1 MNDCMRRT
9 AVMCCLAFAVGLTAV
24 GCGDER
30 SSAPGQQGNF
40 SLEQAREF
48 RDFEL
53 YAPGETYGELPLTA
67 VLRRFDS
74 ESDAQQVRANFVDFI
89 YGSCDASAGG
99 CVPPLS
105 VQVWAACERNPL
117 SYDLLQGE
125 QEAPVELR
133 GVPAYFYEGGRR
145 LELSTGA
152 STVVIFAAGRDAALA
167 VAAALEGV
175 NNRVGREDDL
185 PAPAYTRE
193 NAAGIGVI
201 PCAYEDPKQQ
211 IEQDP
216 DKGRAVEEALASE
229 LEAGAARNDNPPVR
243 EVDCFRSP
251 VPTRM
256 GALTDAHECMLAWK
270 DGSFLTWCV
279 LSGEVEVLRGTLPV
293 GCQEASNDDSA
304 LFPVIDAGSNAGLRW
319 GAHAEAAC
327 LRWREK
333 EIFVI
338 GQLDEDVLIEDLS
351 YVWFALRPYEAGIV
365 RDVRMIP
372 GRAGAA
378 RKAVALSAQRVA
390 SIDAGLSAW
399 QQGDRDA
406 ALRHFD
412 RAEDIKHPL
421 VPLFERVQAGACSP
435 P

>member
-1 MNDCMRRT
+1 MRRT
-9 AVMCCLAFAVGLTAV
+9 AAMCCLAFAVALTAV

-40 SLEQAREF
+40 SFEQAREF

-67 VLRRFDS
+67 VLRRFDASS
-74 ESDAQQVRANFVDFI
+74 EALPVRANFVDFI
-89 YGSCDASAGG
+89 YGTCEAPADGG
-99 CVPPLS
+99 CAPPLS
-105 VQVWAACERNPL
+105 VQVWAACERNPGVY
-117 SYDLLQGE
+117 SPVVG
-125 QEAPVELR
+125 QEGPIEVR

-167 VAAALEGV
+167 AAGALEGV
-175 NNRVGREDDL
+175 NNPVDREDDL
-185 PAPAYTRE
+185 PGPAYTQE
-193 NAAGIGVI
+193 NAGGIGVI

-216 DKGRAVEEALASE
+216 DKARAVEEALASE
-229 LEAGAARNDNPPVR
+229 LEAGAARNDNPPVGDV
-243 EVDCFRSP
+243 ECFRSP
-251 VPTRM
+251 VPTRV

-293 GCQEASNDDSA
+293 GCQEAANEDSS
-304 LFPVIDAGSNAGLRW
+304 LFPVIDPGSDAGTRW

-333 EIFVI
+333 ETLVI

-365 RDVRMIP
+365 RDLRMIP
-372 GRAGAA
+372 GRTGIA
-378 RKAVALSAQRVA
+378 RKAVALYTERVA

-406 ALRHFD
+406 AFRHFD
-412 RAEDIKHPL
+412 RAEDIKLPL
-421 VPLFERVQAGACSP
+421 APLFERVQAGACSP